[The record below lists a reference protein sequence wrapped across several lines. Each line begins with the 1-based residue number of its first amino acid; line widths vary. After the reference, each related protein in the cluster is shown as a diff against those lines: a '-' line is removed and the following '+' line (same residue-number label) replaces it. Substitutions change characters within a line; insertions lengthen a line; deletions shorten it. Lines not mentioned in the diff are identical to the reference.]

1 MAAFPHVSMGRPFQE
16 KYADVKWEVDQTKF
30 DAWKDGM
37 TGYPIVDAVGH
48 LTFLVSHNL
57 TQTLYHALA
66 GNASAED
73 TWYVITVIYQ

>member
-37 TGYPIVDAVGH
+37 TGYPIVDAVMH
-48 LTFLVSHNL
+48 LAFS
-57 TQTLYHALA
+57 
-66 GNASAED
+66 S
-73 TWYVITVIYQ
+73 IS